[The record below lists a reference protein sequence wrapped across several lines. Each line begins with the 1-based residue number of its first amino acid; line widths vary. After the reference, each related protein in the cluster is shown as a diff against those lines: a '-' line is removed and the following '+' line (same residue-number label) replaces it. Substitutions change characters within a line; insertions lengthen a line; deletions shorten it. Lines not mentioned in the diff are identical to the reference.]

1 MGRHRRGAVSR
12 PAEGVANVGA
22 ILSMAL
28 AQPRPAWVS
37 AGSWRLVRALVAS
50 LRADAAA
57 ALAAGPTRAAE
68 ALGVGRATLA
78 RWRDAGGWLA

>member
-1 MGRHRRGAVSR
+1 MSR
-12 PAEGVANVGA
+12 PVDGPAHAVAT
-22 ILSMAL
+22 LSAAL

-37 AGSWRLVRALVAS
+37 AASWRLVRALVAS
-50 LRADAAA
+50 LRTDAAA